1 LSKEC
6 FAHEEVP
13 SFMGRLTF
21 ATGTLILIIGFIIYQ
36 FGLLITLHQATFTGQ
51 LVAIFPGGSSLDL
64 IGVALEF
71 GGGILGLIGLVI
83 CISNAISTQRKETL
97 REIREL
103 KATLSKML
111 TPKRRCKFCGAEID
125 EQATFCPV
133 CNRSQ
138 R

>member
-1 LSKEC
+1 MGSL
-6 FAHEEVP
+6 

-36 FGLLITLHQATFTGQ
+36 SGLLILLQRATFISQ
-51 LVAIFPGGSSLDL
+51 LAAIFPESSSLDL
-64 IGVALEF
+64 IGIALEF
-71 GGGILGLIGLVI
+71 GGGILGLIGLII
-83 CISNAISTQRKETL
+83 CISNAISTQCKETL

-103 KATLSKML
+103 KATLPKML

-125 EQATFCPV
+125 EQATFCSV

>member
-1 LSKEC
+1 
-6 FAHEEVP
+6 
-13 SFMGRLTF
+13 MGRLTF

-125 EQATFCPV
+125 EETTFCSV